1 MMLTTGIGQ
10 PMSVVEVDRATGALV
25 VQGGRVFPLVLSNG
39 PPLGAKTPDGED
51 ALAVLAAGG
60 ANFIRAGRPI
70 WSSESIDQQIAAVR
84 EVLDAAAA
92 HGLHCWLQLG
102 NVPDLSTRGLAAK
115 EQLLTQIVGQL
126 KDHPALG
133 AWKGIDEPANPNRPA
148 RVPAA
153 GLVRAYRTLR
163 ETDPSH
169 PVVITQAPL
178 GTVAQLAPYR
188 PAFDITGA
196 DIYPV
201 SYPPGKHAGGRNR
214 DIGVVGSITRKM
226 VKAAGG
232 KPVWMTLQIAWSGV
246 LPSGQHPGN
255 VPRFPTLSQERFMAY
270 QAVVNGARGL
280 AFFGGHLTQIARPAD
295 AQAGWNWTFWERVLR
310 PLFAEL
316 TSSAVAPALVAPD
329 APRAVK
335 AGTKDVELVTRQA
348 GDFVYV
354 IAVRRG
360 SGTSRVRFSGL
371 PRRRDGKPIAGG
383 EVLFEYVQ
391 EPVPPPV
398 EPDNQTFRTVRVTN
412 NGFRD
417 WFAQHDARVYRFRR

>member
-1 MMLTTGIGQ
+1 
-10 PMSVVEVDRATGALV
+10 MSVVDVDHATGALV
-25 VQGGRVFPLVLSNG
+25 VEGRKVFPLVLSNG
-39 PPLGAKTPDGED
+39 PPLGAKTPGGED
-51 ALAVLAAGG
+51 ALAALAAGG
-60 ANFIRAGRPI
+60 ASFIRVGRSD
-70 WSSESIDQQIAAVR
+70 WSPATIDQQIAAVR
-84 EVLDAAAA
+84 EELDAAAA
-92 HGLHCWLQLG
+92 HGLRCWLQLG
-102 NVPDLSTRGLAAK
+102 NVPDLAARGLAAK

-133 AWKGIDEPANPNRPA
+133 AWKGIDEPANPSRPA

-153 GLVRAYRTLR
+153 GLVRAYRALR
-163 ETDPSH
+163 EADPGH

-214 DIGVVGSITRKM
+214 DIGIVGSITRKM
-226 VKAAGG
+226 VRAAGG

-246 LPSGQHPGN
+246 VPSDQHPGN
-255 VPRFPTLSQERFMAY
+255 VPRFPTLGQERFMAY
-270 QAVVNGARGL
+270 QAIVNGARGL
-280 AFFGGHLTQIARPAD
+280 AFFGGHLTQVTRPAD
-295 AQAGWNWTFWERVLR
+295 ARAGWNWTFWDRVLH
-310 PLFAEL
+310 PLLEEL
-316 TSSAVAPALVAPD
+316 TSSSVAPALVAPD

-335 AGTKDVELVTRQA
+335 TSAKDVELVTRED
-348 GDFVYV
+348 GGFLYV

-360 SGTSRVRFSGL
+360 SGTSRVGFSGL
-371 PRRRDGKPIAGG
+371 PRRRDGRPITGG

-391 EPVPPPV
+391 EPLPPPV
-398 EPDNQTFRTVRVTN
+398 QPDKQTFRTVSVTR

-417 WFAQHDARVYRFRR
+417 WFAQHDARVYRFKR